1 VPYRRHATLK
11 WHGDYPTDTDNMATK
26 RKPTFSAAPKAS
38 NNLMPWLGIA
48 FIVIL
53 LDQLSKITILKLFQL
68 GEDKAVTSF
77 FNLTL
82 AYNRGAAF
90 SFLSTQGGWQ
100 RYFFTAIAIG
110 AVGFIIYLLR
120 RHAGQRMFCWALAL
134 IMGGAIGNVIDRL
147 LYGHVVDFLD
157 FHLAGW
163 GHFPAFNIADSAIT
177 IGAILFIFDELR
189 RVNRN

>member
-1 VPYRRHATLK
+1 
-11 WHGDYPTDTDNMATK
+11 MATK
-26 RKPTFSAAPKAS
+26 RKQIFAAPSKS
-38 NNLMPWLGIA
+38 GGSLTPWLGIA

-53 LDQLSKITILKLFQL
+53 FDQLSKITITRLFEL
-68 GEDKAVTSF
+68 GEDKVVTGF

-90 SFLSTQGGWQ
+90 SFLSNQGGWQ
-100 RYFFTAIAIG
+100 RYFFTAIALG
-110 AVGFIIYLLR
+110 AVAFILYMLR
-120 RHAGQRMFCWALAL
+120 RHAGQRLFCWSLAL
-134 IMGGAIGNVIDRL
+134 IMGGALGNLIDRL
-147 LYGHVVDFLD
+147 VYGHVIDFLD

-189 RVNRN
+189 RVNKH